1 MSISTSCS
9 LLTRQRFP
17 QLTTATHRCSRKI
30 NSVIVHSLHSVE
42 FVPFKS
48 TQTTN
53 TTAAM
58 MKLSACTLSALALAA
73 TTTPV
78 SVAYVLLPTSN
89 TVPTSF
95 SSSISSSSSS
105 RRYSPLFASS
115 SGGGESESAFV
126 AIADDVDDDD
136 DKNFDVV
143 EKFGKGAAKVR
154 AIYYMLQLFC

>member
-1 MSISTSCS
+1 MSTCSHASALST
-9 LLTRQRFP
+9 
-17 QLTTATHRCSRKI
+17 TH
-30 NSVIVHSLHSVE
+30 HSDTPVLAQNKFSK

-53 TTAAM
+53 TRAAM

-154 AIYYMLQLFC
+154 AMYYMLQLFC

>member
-1 MSISTSCS
+1 
-9 LLTRQRFP
+9 
-17 QLTTATHRCSRKI
+17 
-30 NSVIVHSLHSVE
+30 
-42 FVPFKS
+42 
-48 TQTTN
+48 
-53 TTAAM
+53 

-95 SSSISSSSSS
+95 SSSISSTSSS
-105 RRYSPLFASS
+105 RRYSPLFAS

>member
-1 MSISTSCS
+1 
-9 LLTRQRFP
+9 
-17 QLTTATHRCSRKI
+17 
-30 NSVIVHSLHSVE
+30 
-42 FVPFKS
+42 
-48 TQTTN
+48 
-53 TTAAM
+53 

-95 SSSISSSSSS
+95 SSSISSSL

-154 AIYYMLQLFC
+154 AMYYMLQLFC